1 MRGTDGPEPNGAH
14 PNTVLFAQYLARA
27 HMIVLLVRHAK
38 AAMGPKSAHMFRS
51 SLREVSKFDSSKLD
65 LRTALS
71 CLPAIAAP
79 LIAGF
84 WLGQREGLVAA
95 GGAMSVGFGSW
106 QRISRSRIAPLLCAS
121 FGMAVAAAVGT
132 LVGNSGL
139 STALTVGAWGFLC
152 GVLWALDAGAW
163 WVSLQCAIALLIA
176 AAFSGGL
183 AAAGLRACLVLT
195 GGLLQTLCALIL
207 RPEAGEPALGAQ
219 APRISWRR
227 PGLRRALRR
236 LRPHLASRSPALRYA
251 VRLALTLGSCAGATR
266 SLNIRQ
272 WYWVP
277 MTALLV
283 LKPDLQQTL
292 VRGFARIAG
301 TLAGAALATLVA
313 AALRPSPAALVALV
327 LVSAAL
333 CYVLLNVNY
342 AAYAI
347 AITAYV
353 AFLLALVGLP
363 ELAVVRVRVVNT
375 ALGGLCA
382 FLGHFVLAS
391 PGPRRSSSPKL

>member
-1 MRGTDGPEPNGAH
+1 
-14 PNTVLFAQYLARA
+14 
-27 HMIVLLVRHAK
+27 
-38 AAMGPKSAHMFRS
+38 MFRS
-51 SLREVSKFDSSKLD
+51 SLREVSRFDSSKLD

-121 FGMAVAAAVGT
+121 FGMALAAALGT
-132 LVGNSGL
+132 LVGGSGL
-139 STALTVGAWGFLC
+139 FVALAVGGWGFLC

-163 WVSLQCAIALLIA
+163 WVCLQCAIALLIA

-183 AAAGLRACLVLT
+183 PAAALRACLVLT
-195 GGLLQTLCALIL
+195 GGLLQTLVALIVQ
-207 RPEAGEPALGAQ
+207 PQTGEPDIAAQ
-219 APRISWRR
+219 ARRVSWRR

-236 LRPHLASRSPALRYA
+236 LRPHVALQSPAFRYG
-251 VRLALTLGSCAGATR
+251 VRLALTLGLAAGLTR
-266 SLNIRQ
+266 TLNVRQ

-292 VRGFARIAG
+292 VRGLARIAG
-301 TLAGAALATLVA
+301 TLIGAAIATLA
-313 AALRPSPAALVALV
+313 SALLRPSPPVLVVLV
-327 LVSAAL
+327 LVSAL
-333 CYVLLNVNY
+333 FCYALLNVNY
-342 AAYAI
+342 AAYAV

-363 ELAVVRVRVVNT
+363 ELVVVRARVVNT

-382 FLGHFVLAS
+382 FLGHFVLMTRK
-391 PGPRRSSSPKL
+391 RRTSSQAARARA

>member
-1 MRGTDGPEPNGAH
+1 
-14 PNTVLFAQYLARA
+14 
-27 HMIVLLVRHAK
+27 
-38 AAMGPKSAHMFRS
+38 MFRS
-51 SLREVSKFDSSKLD
+51 SLREVAKFDSSKLD

-71 CLPAIAAP
+71 CIPAVAVP

-84 WLGQREGLVAA
+84 WFGHRQALVAA

-106 QRISRSRIAPLLCAS
+106 QRISRSKTVPLLYAS
-121 FGMAVAAAVGT
+121 FGMSLAAALGT

-139 STALTVGAWGFLC
+139 AVAATIGAWGFLC

-163 WVSLQCAIALLIA
+163 WVCLQCAIALLIA
-176 AAFSGGL
+176 AAFAGGL
-183 AAAGLRACLVLT
+183 ANAALRGCLVLT
-195 GGLLQTLCALIL
+195 GGLLQTLVALIL
-207 RPEAGEPALGAQ
+207 QPEAGEPAAGAQ
-219 APRISWRR
+219 AQRVSWRP

-236 LRPHLASRSPALRYA
+236 LRPHIAPQSPAFRYG
-251 VRLALTLGSCAGATR
+251 VRLAVTLALCAGITR
-266 SLNIRQ
+266 SLNVRQ

-292 VRGFARIAG
+292 TRGVARIAG
-301 TLAGAALATLVA
+301 TLIGAAIATLIA
-313 AALRPSPAALVALV
+313 ATLRPDPPVLVALV

-333 CYVLLNVNY
+333 CYTLLNVNY

-363 ELAVVRVRVVNT
+363 ELVVVRARVVYT

-382 FLGHFVLAS
+382 FLGHFILRA
-391 PGPRRSSSPKL
+391 PPPRRS

>member
-1 MRGTDGPEPNGAH
+1 
-14 PNTVLFAQYLARA
+14 
-27 HMIVLLVRHAK
+27 
-38 AAMGPKSAHMFRS
+38 MFRS
-51 SLREVSKFDSSKLD
+51 SLREASKFDSSKLD
-65 LRTALS
+65 LRTAL
-71 CLPAIAAP
+71 CCIPAIAAP

-84 WLGQREGLVAA
+84 WFGHREGLVAA

-106 QRISRSRIAPLLCAS
+106 QRISHSRTAPLLCAS
-121 FGMAVAAAVGT
+121 FGMALAAALGT

-139 STALTVGAWGFLC
+139 SVAVTIGLWGFLC

-163 WVSLQCAIALLIA
+163 WVCLQCAIALLIA

-183 AAAGLRACLVLT
+183 ASAALRGCLVLT
-195 GGLLQTLCALIL
+195 GGLLQTLVALIL
-207 RPEAGEPALGAQ
+207 QPEAGEPAAGAQ
-219 APRISWRR
+219 AQRSHFRR

-236 LRPHLASRSPALRYA
+236 LRPHIAPRSPAFRYGA
-251 VRLALTLGSCAGATR
+251 RLALTLGLCAGVTR
-266 SLNIRQ
+266 TLNLRQ

-301 TLAGAALATLVA
+301 TLMGAALATLIA
-313 AALRPSPAALVALV
+313 ATLRPAPPVLV
-327 LVSAAL
+327 LLVLLAATL
-333 CYVLLNVNY
+333 CYTLLNVNY
-342 AAYAI
+342 AAYAV

-353 AFLLALVGLP
+353 AFLLALAGLP
-363 ELAVVRVRVVNT
+363 ELMVVRARVLNT

-382 FLGHFVLAS
+382 FLGHFVLRTPNPQRS
-391 PGPRRSSSPKL
+391 PEP

>member
-1 MRGTDGPEPNGAH
+1 
-14 PNTVLFAQYLARA
+14 
-27 HMIVLLVRHAK
+27 
-38 AAMGPKSAHMFRS
+38 MFRS
-51 SLREVSKFDSSKLD
+51 SLREVAKFDSSKLD

-71 CLPAIAAP
+71 CIPAVAAP

-84 WLGQREGLVAA
+84 WFGHRQALVAA

-106 QRISRSRIAPLLCAS
+106 QRISRSKTVPLLCAS
-121 FGMAVAAAVGT
+121 FGMSLAAALGT
-132 LVGNSGL
+132 LVGNS
-139 STALTVGAWGFLC
+139 ALAIAATMGAWGFLC

-163 WVSLQCAIALLIA
+163 WVCLQCAIALLIA
-176 AAFSGGL
+176 AAFAGGL
-183 AAAGLRACLVLT
+183 ANASLRGCLVLT
-195 GGLLQTLCALIL
+195 GGLLQTLVALIVQ
-207 RPEAGEPALGAQ
+207 PEAGEPAAGAQ
-219 APRISWRR
+219 AQRVSWRP

-236 LRPHLASRSPALRYA
+236 LRPHIAPQSPAFRYG
-251 VRLALTLGSCAGATR
+251 VRLAVTLALCAGVTR
-266 SLNIRQ
+266 SLNVRQ

-292 VRGFARIAG
+292 TRGVARIAG
-301 TLAGAALATLVA
+301 TLIGAAIATLIA
-313 AALRPSPAALVALV
+313 ATLRPDQPILVVLV
-327 LVSAAL
+327 LLSAAL
-333 CYVLLNVNY
+333 CYTLLNVNY

-363 ELAVVRVRVVNT
+363 ELVVVRARVVNT

-382 FLGHFVLAS
+382 FLGHFIFRA
-391 PGPRRSSSPKL
+391 PHPRRS